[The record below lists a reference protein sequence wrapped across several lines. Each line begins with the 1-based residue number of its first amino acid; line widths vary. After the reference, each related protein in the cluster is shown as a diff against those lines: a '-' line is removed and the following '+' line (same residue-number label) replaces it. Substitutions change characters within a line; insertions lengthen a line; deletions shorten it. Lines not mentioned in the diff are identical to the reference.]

1 MAVTY
6 VGSIA
11 MKIMSVEDGLV
22 VVVVGAAALF
32 SWAETCYIRVI
43 FLKEQ

>member
-1 MAVTY
+1 MAFTS

-11 MKIMSVEDGLV
+11 MKIISVEDGGGGG
-22 VVVVGAAALF
+22 GAAALF

>member
-1 MAVTY
+1 MAFTS

-11 MKIMSVEDGLV
+11 MKIISVEDG
-22 VVVVGAAALF
+22 VVVGGAALL
-32 SWAETCYIRVI
+32 SWSETCYIRVI

>member
-1 MAVTY
+1 MAFTS

-11 MKIMSVEDGLV
+11 MKIISVEDGV
-22 VVVVGAAALF
+22 VVGGGAAALF

>member
-1 MAVTY
+1 MAFTS

-11 MKIMSVEDGLV
+11 MKIISVEDG
-22 VVVVGAAALF
+22 VVVGGGGAATLF